1 MIDLRCARLESGHR
15 LNSRTV
21 GCEHIYFPN
30 NAKPH
35 QTNFVQFESMLLSE
49 TCARRF
55 RELTGLVA
63 FEVAQQLIFRAK
75 GLMFT

>member
-1 MIDLRCARLESGHR
+1 MWLLSDSC
-15 LNSRTV
+15 TV

-35 QTNFVQFESMLLSE
+35 QTSFVQLESVLLSE
-49 TCARRF
+49 TCARRLH
-55 RELTGLVA
+55 EPTGLVA
-63 FEVAQQLIFRAK
+63 FEVSQQLIFRAK